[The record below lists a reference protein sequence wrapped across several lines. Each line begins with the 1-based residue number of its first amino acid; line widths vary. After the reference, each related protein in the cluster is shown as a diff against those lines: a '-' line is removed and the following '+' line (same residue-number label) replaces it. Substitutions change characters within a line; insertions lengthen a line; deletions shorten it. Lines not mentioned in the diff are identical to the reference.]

1 MMSRPKDLGEL
12 GVLDLEKFGRALS
25 LRWLWQEW
33 SDDSKPWQGLQVPWN
48 KLDRLFFPGFHLHN
62 CQ

>member
-33 SDDSKPWQGLQVPWN
+33 SDDSKP
-48 KLDRLFFPGFHLHN
+48 
-62 CQ
+62 